1 VPVALQG
8 VPLTAR
14 WTDARSR
21 IVIIREPWPG
31 ARPGARTTTFRF
43 NCEDIQTL
51 KNLASNIDLEPGG
64 TVIVPRLLQ
73 CPAYS

>member
-14 WTDARSR
+14 WTDTRSG

-31 ARPGARTTTFRF
+31 ARTGTRTTTFRF

-51 KNLASNIDLEPGG
+51 KNLASNIEVKPGG
-64 TVIVPRLLQ
+64 TVTVPWLLQ